1 RTMREETKAMLNRE
15 FWQDKRGQEV
25 HRDLVPHEEKLKTE
39 LVYDIVDRAVTGVTL
54 MERFKAYVTGAI
66 REYME
71 MMREKYSLDVAK
83 GTKGNITLQSYDG
96 LRKVQVAVQQH
107 IDFDEKLS
115 LAKEKIDAYLKE
127 KTKDADP
134 EIQTLIMNAF
144 EVDKKGNVDAKKIF
158 ALKKYK
164 ISDPMW
170 HEAMALIDE
179 AVEIVGSKSYIRFYV
194 RESVDEKWRNV
205 SLDFAAIG
213 G

>member
-1 RTMREETKAMLNRE
+1 MKDAIRVILEQE
-15 FWQDKRGQEV
+15 FWTDKRGNEV

-39 LVYDIVDRAVTGVTL
+39 LVYDIVEKAVTGVRI
-54 MERFKAYVTGAI
+54 MERFKERVTRDI
-66 REYME
+66 KEYME
-71 MMREKYSLDVAK
+71 MMRQKYNLDVAK
-83 GTKGNITLQSYDG
+83 GNKGNLTLQSFDG
-96 LRKVQVAVQQH
+96 LRKLQVAVQQH

-164 ISDPMW
+164 ISDPLW
-170 HEAMALIDE
+170 REAMELIDE
-179 AVEIVGSKSYIRFYV
+179 AVEIVGSKSYIRFYM
-194 RESVDEKWRNV
+194 RESIDEKWRNV
-205 SLDFAAIG
+205 SLDFAAVG
-213 G
+213 E

>member
-1 RTMREETKAMLNRE
+1 MSKALDQE
-15 FWQDKRGQEV
+15 FWTDKRGQEV

-39 LVYDIVDRAVTGVTL
+39 LVYDIVERAQKGVKL
-54 MERFKAYVTGAI
+54 MERFKEQTTASI

-71 MMREKYSLDVAK
+71 MMRSKYNLDVAK
-83 GTKGNITLQSYDG
+83 GSKGNLTLQSFDG
-96 LRKVQVAVQQH
+96 LRKIQVAVQQH

-164 ISDPMW
+164 ISDPLW
-170 HEAMALIDE
+170 KEAMELIDE

-194 RESVDEKWRNV
+194 RGSIDEKWHNV
-205 SLDFAAIG
+205 SLDFASIG
-213 G
+213 E

>member
-1 RTMREETKAMLNRE
+1 MKVLDRE
-15 FWQDKRGQEV
+15 FWTDKRGHEV

-39 LVYDIVDRAVTGVTL
+39 LVYDIVERAQKGVKL
-54 MERFKAYVTGAI
+54 MERFKEQTTAAI

-71 MMREKYSLDVAK
+71 MMRSKYNLDVAK
-83 GTKGNITLQSYDG
+83 GSKGNLTLQSFDG
-96 LRKVQVAVQQH
+96 LRKIQVAVQQH

-164 ISDPMW
+164 ISDPLW
-170 HEAMALIDE
+170 REAMELIDE

-194 RESVDEKWRNV
+194 RDSIDEKWHNV
-205 SLDFAAIG
+205 SLDFANIG
-213 G
+213 E

>member
-1 RTMREETKAMLNRE
+1 MRGKTRALMNQE
-15 FWQDKRGQEV
+15 FWKDKRGQEI
-25 HRDLVPHEEKLKTE
+25 HRDLVPHEEKLKSE
-39 LVYDIVDRAVTGVTL
+39 LVYEITEGALVGVKM
-54 MERFKAYVTGAI
+54 MERFKERVTRSI
-66 REYME
+66 KEYME
-71 MMREKYSLDVAK
+71 MMREKYGLDVTK
-83 GTKGNITLQSYDG
+83 GTKGNLTLQSFDG

-164 ISDPMW
+164 ISDPLW
-170 HEAMALIDE
+170 QEAMALIGD

-194 RESVDEKWRNV
+194 RDSVDEKWRNI
-205 SLDFAAIG
+205 SLDFAVIG
-213 G
+213 A